1 MRLESI
7 WSDIYGSTLALYT
20 GRAGGTRWLVTC
32 APRAASAALEGLA
45 RLQGKGSVLLLGR
58 TGPTALQAVLEEQ
71 QNPARGRGLAGV
83 LVLERDL
90 SGGPALSVPV
100 RTVQVESS
108 GLEYR
113 EGGEFPAWQDAL
125 TLSQLQPEG
134 ECVAASVC
142 AGLGLPV
149 RVCAPE
155 RLEAVFQEW
164 WAAGGARA
172 GDFSGSATTTS
183 AD

>member
-7 WSDIYGSTLALYT
+7 WSDIYGSTLALYS
-20 GRAGGTRWLVTC
+20 GRAGGQRWLVTC
-32 APRAASAALEGLA
+32 APGAASRVLEGLA
-45 RLQGKGSVLLLGR
+45 RLQGKGSVLLVVQNS
-58 TGPTALQAVLEEQ
+58 PTALQAVLEEQ
-71 QNPARGRGLAGV
+71 RNPALGRGLAGV

-90 SGGPALSVPV
+90 CSGPAVSAEA

-113 EGGEFPAWQDAL
+113 EGGDFPAWQDAL
-125 TLSQLQPEG
+125 TPQQAQPHG
-134 ECVAASVC
+134 ESVAASVC

-155 RLEAVFQEW
+155 RLEAAFEEW
-164 WAAGGARA
+164 WAVGVRPVPVG
-172 GDFSGSATTTS
+172 FK
-183 AD
+183 